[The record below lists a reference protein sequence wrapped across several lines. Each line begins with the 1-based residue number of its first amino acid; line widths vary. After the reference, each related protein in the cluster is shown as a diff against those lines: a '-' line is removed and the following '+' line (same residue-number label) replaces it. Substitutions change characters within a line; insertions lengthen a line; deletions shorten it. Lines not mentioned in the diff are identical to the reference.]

1 MPKAEKN
8 IFDSS
13 STRILHVP
21 AALLN
26 DYKATAPWSGFAEI
40 LPIETADISPIAD
53 DEQPSPT
60 YDLQGRKLS
69 NSKWSNGQIR
79 KGIYVKDGRKFVV
92 K

>member
-40 LPIETADISPIAD
+40 LPIETADISLISADEKESPI
-53 DEQPSPT
+53 
-60 YDLQGRKLS
+60 YDLQGRLMVE
-69 NSKWSNGQIR
+69 GQPLQR
-79 KGIYVKDGRKFVV
+79 GIYVKDGRKFVV